1 MSNSMATFIKLR
13 LSRAAHT
20 LAGRYYTSPDVL
32 ARERERIF
40 THDWICVG
48 REEQLPNAGSY
59 FLADAGGE
67 SLIVVRDVSGSL
79 HAHYNVCRHR
89 GTRLCETAHGAFTGA
104 IVCPYHAWTYGLD
117 GTLMTARNMKDVPD
131 FKESEFPLRAAAL
144 TVWEGFIFV
153 NLADAPQPFAVAL
166 APLIGRFDRWN
177 VRSLREAR
185 RIDYDL
191 ACNWK
196 LILQNY
202 SECYHCPLVHPQL
215 DKVSPWDSGRNDL
228 GHGPVLG
235 GYMSLRHGGDS
246 MTLSGRSARLPLP
259 NLDAQDRERVYYY
272 EIFPSLL
279 LSLHP
284 DYVMAHYLTP
294 ISYDRT
300 RVTCVWL
307 FDPKEIAREGFDPSD
322 AVEFWDMTNRQ
333 DWHVCELSQLG
344 VSSRAY
350 TPGPY
355 AHAETLLHAFDTHY
369 LKVMEP

>member
-1 MSNSMATFIKLR
+1 MATFVKLR
-13 LSRAAHT
+13 LSKAAHT
-20 LAGRYYTSPDVL
+20 LAGRYYTSNDVL
-32 ARERERIF
+32 EQERERIF

-48 REEQLPNAGSY
+48 REEHLAQSGSY
-59 FLADAGGE
+59 FIANVGGE
-67 SLIVVRDVSGSL
+67 SLIVVRDANGSI

-89 GTRLCETAHGAFTGA
+89 GTRLCETTGGKFTGS

-117 GTLMTARNMKDVPD
+117 GRLMAARNMRDVPD
-131 FKESEFPLRAAAL
+131 FQESDFPLHSAAI
-144 TVWEGFIFV
+144 TSWEGFLFV
-153 NLADAPQPFAVAL
+153 NLAERPQPFATAL
-166 APLIGRFDRWN
+166 APLVGRFDRWN
-177 VRSLREAR
+177 IRALREAK

-228 GHGPVLG
+228 GSGPVLG
-235 GYMSLRHGGDS
+235 GFMSLRHGTDS
-246 MTLSGRSARLPLP
+246 MTLSGHSARQALPG
-259 NLDAQDRERVYYY
+259 LDAEDRERVYYY

-294 ISYDRT
+294 VAVDRT
-300 RVTCVWL
+300 HVTCTWL
-307 FDPKEIAREGFDPSD
+307 FDPGQMAQPDFDASD

-355 AHAETLLHAFDTHY
+355 AHAEGLLHAFDTHY
-369 LKVMEP
+369 LGVMES